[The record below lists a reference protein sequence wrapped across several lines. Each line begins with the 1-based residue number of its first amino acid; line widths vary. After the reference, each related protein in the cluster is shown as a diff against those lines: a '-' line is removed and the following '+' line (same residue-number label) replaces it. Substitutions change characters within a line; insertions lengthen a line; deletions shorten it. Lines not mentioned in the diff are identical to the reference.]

1 MRILNSERVFGRL
14 VLEGCARTHP
24 RRPLDLGNN
33 YMKNDMPMDIQDHI
47 LRKFHVS
54 ESGMAGV
61 ATMRPRRIMIR
72 GRMGHMKLMPPQAG
86 SQDVILVHFR
96 FLEKTGSIS
105 QNNHTVTIETITNW
119 TYGFSTWD
127 RFHKFLNRLPYQMPV
142 CGASNFKLR
151 DSNGIDVS
159 DRAFKVSLSTD
170 FVHCDL

>member
-1 MRILNSERVFGRL
+1 
-14 VLEGCARTHP
+14 
-24 RRPLDLGNN
+24 
-33 YMKNDMPMDIQDHI
+33 MKNDMPMDIQDHI
-47 LRKFHVS
+47 LRKFHVR